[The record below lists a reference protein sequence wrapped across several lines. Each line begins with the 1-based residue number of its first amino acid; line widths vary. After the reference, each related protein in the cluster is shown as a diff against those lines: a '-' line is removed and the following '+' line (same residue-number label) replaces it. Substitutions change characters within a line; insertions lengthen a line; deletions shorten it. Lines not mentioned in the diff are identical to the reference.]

1 MKTLYIDIFFL
12 VNFTVDIISL
22 HFAAMLSKI
31 KVSNRRLLVSAMI
44 GAASACISV
53 FVKMVILDVAL
64 LISTLALV
72 SYICG
77 KNAGRKGK
85 LIFIISL
92 IIFLS
97 LVGSIVSITWS
108 CLDDAFSDYL
118 IENDTINRKM
128 LFFALIALLSIGV
141 FKMLIAVMNSGK
153 IETTVDVEI
162 SFSGKTCFAGAL
174 IDTGNLAMDPLG
186 MKPVLIIKKKLAEQL
201 VSYGIINLSN
211 MDDLD
216 NNIKRRIRLVPLT
229 KSGTTHIYT
238 GFVPDDVKV
247 LINGKKISVDVTVII
262 DKEGGDFGGYLAL
275 MPFSAISNVVN

>member
-12 VNFTVDIISL
+12 INFTIDLISL
-22 HFAAMLSKI
+22 HFAAILSKL
-31 KVSNRRLLVSAMI
+31 KVSNRRLLISAML
-44 GAASACISV
+44 GAASACLSV
-53 FVKMVILDVAL
+53 FVEIAIIDIIILFL
-64 LISTLALV
+64 TLTLV

-77 KNAGRKGK
+77 QNAGRKGK
-85 LIFIISL
+85 LIFIIFL

-97 LVGSIVSITWS
+97 LVGSTVSLVWNY
-108 CLDDAFSDYL
+108 LEDAFSDYL

-162 SFSGKTCFAGAL
+162 SFLGKSCFAGAL

-186 MKPVLIIKKKLAEQL
+186 MKPVLIIKKKLAEKF
-201 VSYGIINLSN
+201 VSEEILNLSN
-211 MDDLD
+211 VDDLD
-216 NNIKRRIRLVPLT
+216 RNIKKRIRLVPLT
-229 KSGTTHIYT
+229 KSGTTHVYT
-238 GFVPDDVKV
+238 GFVPNDVKV
-247 LINGKKISVDVTVII
+247 LTNGKKSSVDVTVII